1 MNGVTTAGA
10 TAPNRTAIT
19 RIERAVAGLLS
30 VSRALT
36 RAIDAGS
43 DLAQAHA
50 LTDLA
55 RFRVEAAGRD
65 LDALLAELGGEPA
78 GWFDDDTT
86 TETAEDVQ

>member
-1 MNGVTTAGA
+1 MHSA
-10 TAPNRTAIT
+10 TLDTQ
-19 RIERAVAGLLS
+19 S
-30 VSRALT
+30 VCRVSTALT
-36 RAIDAGS
+36 RVIDAGS

-86 TETAEDVQ
+86 ETAEDVQ

>member
-1 MNGVTTAGA
+1 MNGATTAGA
-10 TAPNRTAIT
+10 TAPNRTAIA
-19 RIERAVAGLLS
+19 RIELAVAGLLS

-65 LDALLAELGGEPA
+65 LDALLADLGGEPA

-86 TETAEDVQ
+86 ETAEDVQ